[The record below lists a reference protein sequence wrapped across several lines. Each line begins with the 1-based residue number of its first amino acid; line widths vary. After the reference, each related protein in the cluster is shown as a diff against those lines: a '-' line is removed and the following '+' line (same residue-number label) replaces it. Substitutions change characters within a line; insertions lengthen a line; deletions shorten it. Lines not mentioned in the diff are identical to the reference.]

1 MTTSGMGTQAA
12 PGPYRGSRAFR
23 AEDRHRFFGRGAESH
38 EVRKLWRE
46 QRLTV
51 LYGASGIGKTSLLQ
65 AGVMPLFSPGAAD
78 ILPLGRVSYGSSFP
92 QAALPDHNPYVLA
105 LLMSWTPPAPP
116 TGLVGMTIAAF
127 LRSRPVKR
135 DAFGEPTPILM
146 AIDQVEELFTG
157 GQGQQPY
164 RRWFFGQLAE
174 ALRDNPRLRL
184 LLSIRADRLPDL
196 MKYERELAKI
206 LKDERGLADAQE
218 HDREPGDSGPERYA
232 LEALGFD
239 GALEAVT
246 RPVEGTGRAFA
257 EGAAEQVVR
266 DLIAIRTR
274 AGSRQRG
281 QAVEPA
287 QLQVVC
293 ESLWRSLPPET
304 TEIRRSDVL
313 RYADQALS
321 EHYARQLREIAVERF
336 NGDVRLLTTW
346 LRLTFPG
353 RAGGGP
359 QAVRQ
364 SAIRSAGVGKT
375 VVALLVKRRLLRAD
389 EQLGESSYELA
400 YDRLLQP
407 VEQDEQIV
415 EAIPVEL
422 RSEDCLREAEGALRE
437 GDLFLA
443 ARLGEEALARAQEHD
458 LTLRAQIESL
468 LGNVAH
474 QHGDLDRA
482 IAHYATAARSFE
494 TSGAAAAV
502 GPLLT
507 AIGRLRLAQGSPA
520 AAVRELHAAMIR
532 VPADLTIQTELAW
545 ALWQGGHPDAAVGV
559 LNGVLDR
566 QGNNIDALLGRGQI
580 LAGMGRPQAALR
592 DLERVGPLR
601 RPFAKVAHALA
612 LAQSKRV
619 QEAQQEMVEA
629 LAEAVDHGPVLLYA
643 ARVEELAGKS
653 SSAAALAQQ
662 AIAASAPAIPEHM
675 TRDARRLAGVR

>member
-1 MTTSGMGTQAA
+1 MTTSGMGAQAA
-12 PGPYRGSRAFR
+12 PGPYKGSRAFR

-65 AGVMPLFSPGAAD
+65 AGVLPLFSPGAVD
-78 ILPLGRVSYGSSFP
+78 VLPLGRVSYGSSFP
-92 QAALPDHNPYVLA
+92 RAALPPHNPYVLA
-105 LLMSWTPPAPP
+105 LLMSWAPMAPP
-116 TGLVGMTIAAF
+116 TRLVGMTIAAF

-157 GQGQQPY
+157 GQGHQPY

-174 ALRDNPRLRL
+174 ALRDDSRLRL

-196 MKYERELAKI
+196 LKYERELADA
-206 LKDERGLADAQE
+206 LDECERGE
-218 HDREPGDSGPERYA
+218 SSPERYA
-232 LEALGFD
+232 LEALSLD

-246 RPVEGTGRAFA
+246 RPVEGTGCAFA
-257 EGAAEQVVR
+257 EGAAEQVVG

-274 AGSRQRG
+274 SGGRHEG
-281 QAVEPA
+281 QAVEPV

-304 TEIRRSDVL
+304 TEIRKSDVL
-313 RYADQALS
+313 RYADRALS
-321 EHYARQLREIAVERF
+321 EHYAREIHGIAAERF
-336 NGDVRLLTTW
+336 NGDARRLTTW

-364 SAIRSAGVGKT
+364 GSIRSAGVGKT
-375 VVALLVKRRLLRAD
+375 VIALLVKRRLLRAD
-389 EQLGESSYELA
+389 QHLGESSYELA

-407 VEQDEQIV
+407 VRQDDQSV
-415 EAIPVEL
+415 EVVPVEL
-422 RSEDCLREAEGALRE
+422 CSEDCLREAEGALRE

-443 ARLGEEALARAQEHD
+443 AKLGQEALARAQEHD
-458 LTLRAQIESL
+458 LALRAQIESL

-474 QHGDLDRA
+474 QYGDLEKA
-482 IAHYATAARSFE
+482 IAHYGTAAQSFE
-494 TSGAAAAV
+494 TAGTASAV

-566 QGNNIDALLGRGQI
+566 EGNNTDALLGRGQI
-580 LAGMGRPQAALR
+580 LAGMGRPHAALR
-592 DLERVGPLR
+592 DLDRAGPLR
-601 RPFAKVAHALA
+601 WPLAKVAHALA
-612 LAQSKRV
+612 LAQTDSM

-643 ARVEELAGKS
+643 ARVEELAGKT
-653 SSAAALAQQ
+653 SSATALAQQ
-662 AIAASAPAIPEHM
+662 AIAASAPALPEHM
-675 TRDARRLAGVR
+675 AGDARRLARVG

>member
-1 MTTSGMGTQAA
+1 MTTSGMGAQAA

-38 EVRKLWRE
+38 VVRKLWRE

-65 AGVMPLFSPGAAD
+65 AGVMPLFSPGAVD
-78 ILPLGRVSYGSSFP
+78 LLPLGRVSYGSSFP
-92 QAALPDHNPYVLA
+92 WAALPAHNPYVLA

-116 TGLVGMTIAAF
+116 TGLVGMTIPAF

-174 ALRDNPRLRL
+174 ALRDHPRLRL

-196 MKYERELAKI
+196 MKYERELAKT
-206 LKDERGLADAQE
+206 LKDEPG
-218 HDREPGDSGPERYA
+218 PGDSGPERYA

-239 GALEAVT
+239 SALEAVT

-257 EGAAEQVVR
+257 EGAAQQVVR

-304 TEIRRSDVL
+304 SEIRRGDVL

-364 SAIRSAGVGKT
+364 SAIRSAGVGRT

-407 VEQDEQIV
+407 VEQDEQRV

-474 QHGDLDRA
+474 QHEELDQA
-482 IAHYATAARSFE
+482 IAHYASAARSFE
-494 TSGAAAAV
+494 TAGAAAAV

-592 DLERVGPLR
+592 DLERAGPLR
-601 RPFAKVAHALA
+601 WPFAKVAHALA
-612 LAQSKRV
+612 LAQTERV
-619 QEAQQEMVEA
+619 REAQQEMVEA

-643 ARVEELAGKS
+643 ARVEELAGRT

-675 TRDARRLAGVR
+675 TGDARRLARVE

>member
-1 MTTSGMGTQAA
+1 MTTSGMGAQAA
-12 PGPYRGSRAFR
+12 PGPYKGPRAFR

-65 AGVMPLFSPGAAD
+65 AGVVPLFSPGEAD

-92 QAALPDHNPYVLA
+92 RAALPAHNPYVLA

-116 TGLVGMTIAAF
+116 TRLTGMTIPAF

-135 DAFGEPTPILM
+135 DAFGAPTPVLM
-146 AIDQVEELFTG
+146 AIDQAEELFTG
-157 GQGQQPY
+157 GQRHQPY

-174 ALRDNPRLRL
+174 ALSENPHLRL
-184 LLSIRADRLPDL
+184 LMSIRADRLADL
-196 MKYERELAKI
+196 LKHERELAR
-206 LKDERGLADAQE
+206 LVLD
-218 HDREPGDSGPERYA
+218 DRESEDSSLERYA
-232 LEALGFD
+232 LDALGFD

-266 DLIAIRTR
+266 DLIAIRARSGSGQR
-274 AGSRQRG
+274 A
-281 QAVEPA
+281 QAVEPV

-293 ESLWRSLPPET
+293 ESLWRSLSPET
-304 TEIRRSDVL
+304 TEIRRGDVL
-313 RYADQALS
+313 RYADRALS
-321 EHYARQLREIAVERF
+321 EHYAREIRAIAVERF
-336 NGDVRLLTTW
+336 NGDARRLTTW

-375 VVALLVKRRLLRAD
+375 VIALLVKRRLLRAD
-389 EQLGESSYELA
+389 EHLGKSSYELA

-407 VEQDEQIV
+407 VKQDEQSV

-422 RSEDCLREAEGALRE
+422 RSADCLREAEGALRE

-443 ARLGEEALARAQEHD
+443 ARLGEEALARAHEHD

-474 QHGDLDRA
+474 QHGDLDKA
-482 IAHYATAARSFE
+482 IAHYGTAARSFE
-494 TSGAAAAV
+494 TAGTASAV

-566 QGNNIDALLGRGQI
+566 EGNNTDALLGRGQI

-592 DLERVGPLR
+592 DLDRAGPLR
-601 RPFAKVAHALA
+601 WPFAKVAHALA
-612 LAQSKRV
+612 LAQTDSM

-629 LAEAVDHGPVLLYA
+629 LTEAMDHGPVLLYA
-643 ARVEELAGKS
+643 ARVEELAGKTT
-653 SSAAALAQQ
+653 SAAALAQQ

-675 TRDARRLAGVR
+675 TEDARRLAGVG